1 MAVNRFVHPIM
12 IKSKKH
18 DFKAWLKLIKIRK
31 ELRKTSPSFDMMME
45 MHEAVEIF
53 RDCFLYANT
62 LPFVLCKI
70 DKKNRSYGNAKA
82 FGIVKDRL
90 KIIVLL
96 GDDNRITIEIN
107 MFSGDDK
114 NLPSTTDKISF
125 ISGEYEIKNEYEEAK
140 FQTIISLMMS
150 EFENLIVYEYKN
162 KMF

>member
-1 MAVNRFVHPIM
+1 
-12 IKSKKH
+12 
-18 DFKAWLKLIKIRK
+18 
-31 ELRKTSPSFDMMME
+31 
-45 MHEAVEIF
+45 
-53 RDCFLYANT
+53 
-62 LPFVLCKI
+62 
-70 DKKNRSYGNAKA
+70 
-82 FGIVKDRL
+82 
-90 KIIVLL
+90 L

-125 ISGEYEIKNEYEEAK
+125 TSGEYEIKDEYEEAK